1 MQPPRLSELVEEHRS
16 AVHTYVSMRLDRRLR
31 QKEAVSDIVQ
41 SALREVLAN
50 PGQFEYQGPEAFRA
64 FLYRAVEHKIA
75 NKRRYWEREKR
86 AARDDEA
93 LDSSAADPTSPT
105 PSEVVAQRETL
116 ERLDRALGNLDEDD
130 RKLLV
135 MKRFAG
141 LPTESIARETGLS
154 EATVRR
160 RVGQVMAKLSQELG
174 PGSGDG
180 DAATLPRT

>member
-1 MQPPRLSELVEEHRS
+1 MTRPSLAELVEEHRS
-16 AVHTYVSMRLDRRLR
+16 AVETYVALRLDKRLR
-31 QKEAVSDIVQ
+31 RREAVSDIVQ

-50 PGQFEYQGPEAFRA
+50 PGNFEFQGVDAFRA

-86 AARDDEA
+86 GADEVSWG
-93 LDSSAADPTSPT
+93 DSRTADPGSPT
-105 PSEVVAQRETL
+105 PSEIAAERETL
-116 ERLDRALGNLDEDD
+116 ERLDAALAKLDEDD

-141 LPTESIARETGLS
+141 LSTEAIAKELELS

-160 RVGQVMAKLSQELG
+160 RVGALMARLSREI
-174 PGSGDG
+174 GSGVESE
-180 DAATLPRT
+180 P